1 MANFGNYEIQKRVEQ
16 TQLLTTY
23 IGLDTVNNRPVMLK
37 VPHPQWVENR
47 RFAEYFQQDGARA
60 MSLHH
65 PRIAKTYEVG
75 MVNGNLFVASEYLKG
90 ISLRQI
96 IEKRSYLMVDQALVL
111 LNQIATAVDFAHQQ
125 GMMHG
130 YLNPDAVTL
139 VSGPEK
145 GMKVSDFG
153 LARPLQLLS
162 EMTSD
167 SYTPEALQHMA
178 PEQLNEA
185 RAEEIG
191 PEADRYSL
199 GILTYYMLAGRF
211 PFSVRDTA
219 ALAVSSDKESLPI
232 PLNGHIPEVLCFP
245 LSKMLT
251 NAPANR
257 FGSCVAFVEAL
268 RHVMESVET
277 IEAPAKA
284 GEPTAAGSSAP
295 KESLALAELYKQ
307 LKSAVDNRAWL
318 TAELVGEKIKR
329 QDPHY
334 RDVAQILAEAEAKQK
349 QETLSN
355 LYIDVQTAVRQEEW
369 FTVQQLGQEILEID
383 PDYKDVAQVVA
394 LAEQQLNTPRAAVAA
409 AEPAAESETSGR
421 HWSWWLV
428 GGTVTV
434 ATVLIMACAVLFI
447 FVRANLSRA
456 QEELAQLESTLEG
469 NSGVAQVEAA
479 ADDSTATAVSSST
492 AAQLPAEGYTD
503 YITVADES
511 RVISVEVPTTWADVI
526 SVQDD
531 VDGIPFYTL
540 LAAPN
545 GDALASSF
553 LTPGVMVVAVPNLS
567 GTQMNDFLSL
577 YDYSAQCI
585 YGGVSAYDDGVYSG
599 EFDLWLEC
607 GGTPTKIYVL
617 AAEPSDAAAAVI
629 VITQVVTAAD
639 EEARQRI
646 WNTFFIQ

>member
-1 MANFGNYEIQKRVEQ
+1 
-16 TQLLTTY
+16 
-23 IGLDTVNNRPVMLK
+23 
-37 VPHPQWVENR
+37 
-47 RFAEYFQQDGARA
+47 
-60 MSLHH
+60 
-65 PRIAKTYEVG
+65 
-75 MVNGNLFVASEYLKG
+75 
-90 ISLRQI
+90 
-96 IEKRSYLMVDQALVL
+96 
-111 LNQIATAVDFAHQQ
+111 
-125 GMMHG
+125 
-130 YLNPDAVTL
+130 
-139 VSGPEK
+139 
-145 GMKVSDFG
+145 
-153 LARPLQLLS
+153 
-162 EMTSD
+162 
-167 SYTPEALQHMA
+167 
-178 PEQLNEA
+178 
-185 RAEEIG
+185 
-191 PEADRYSL
+191 
-199 GILTYYMLAGRF
+199 
-211 PFSVRDTA
+211 
-219 ALAVSSDKESLPI
+219 
-232 PLNGHIPEVLCFP
+232 
-245 LSKMLT
+245 
-251 NAPANR
+251 
-257 FGSCVAFVEAL
+257 
-268 RHVMESVET
+268 
-277 IEAPAKA
+277 
-284 GEPTAAGSSAP
+284 
-295 KESLALAELYKQ
+295 
-307 LKSAVDNRAWL
+307 LKSAVENRAWL
-318 TAELVGEKIKR
+318 TVELVGEKIKR
-329 QDPHY
+329 QDPQY
-334 RDVAQILAEAEAKQK
+334 RDVAQILVEAEAKQK
-349 QETLSN
+349 VETLSN

-409 AEPAAESETSGR
+409 AEPAAESESSGR
-421 HWSWWLV
+421 HWSWWLI

-434 ATVLIMACAVLFI
+434 ATVLIMACAVLFV
-447 FVRANLSRA
+447 FVRANLLQA

-479 ADDSTATAVSSST
+479 ADDSTATAASSST
-492 AAQLPAEGYTD
+492 AAPLPAAGYTD

>member
-1 MANFGNYEIQKRVEQ
+1 MANFGNYEIQKRVQQ

-23 IGLDTVNNRPVMLK
+23 IGLDKVNNRPVMLK

-75 MVNGNLFVASEYLKG
+75 TVNGNLFVASEYLKG

-96 IEKRSYLMVDQALVL
+96 IEKRSHLNVDQALVL
-111 LNQIATAVDFAHQQ
+111 LNQIATAVDYAHQQ
-125 GMMHG
+125 GVMHG
-130 YLNPDAVTL
+130 YLNPDTVTL
-139 VSGPEK
+139 VSGADK

-167 SYTPEALQHMA
+167 SYTPEALQHLA

-185 RAEEIG
+185 RVEEIG

-211 PFSVRDTA
+211 PFTVRDTA

-245 LSKMLT
+245 LSKMLA

-268 RHVMESVET
+268 RHVMESLET
-277 IEAPAKA
+277 IESSPPKAEQPAAAPSAT
-284 GEPTAAGSSAP
+284 PTENP
-295 KESLALAELYKQ
+295 ALVELYKQ
-307 LKSAVDNRAWL
+307 LKSAVENRAWL
-318 TAELVGEKIKR
+318 TVELVGEKIKR

-334 RDVAQILAEAEAKQK
+334 RDVPEILAEAEAKQRK
-349 QETLSN
+349 ETLSN
-355 LYIDVQTAVRQEEW
+355 LYVDVQTAVRQEEW

-383 PDYKDVAQVVA
+383 PDYKDVAQVVV
-394 LAEQQLNTPRAAVAA
+394 LAEQRLNTPRPAVAV
-409 AEPAAESETSGR
+409 AEPTAESEPSGR
-421 HWSWWLV
+421 HWSWWV
-428 GGTVTV
+428 IGGAVTV
-434 ATVLIMACAVLFI
+434 ATVLVMICAVLYV
-447 FVRANLSRA
+447 FVQANLSRA
-456 QEELAQLESTLEG
+456 QEELAQFESTLEG
-469 NSGVAQVEAA
+469 STGVAQAEASESVNTA
-479 ADDSTATAVSSST
+479 ASSSP
-492 AAQLPAEGYTD
+492 AAQLPVTGYAG
-503 YITVADES
+503 YITVTDDA
-511 RVISVEVPTTWADVI
+511 RVISVEVPTAWTDVI
-526 SVQDD
+526 SVQDA

-545 GDALASSF
+545 GDALATSF
-553 LTPGVMVVAVPNLS
+553 LTPGVIVVAVPNLS

-585 YGGVSAYDDGVYSG
+585 YGGAANYDDGVYRG
-599 EFDLWLEC
+599 QFDLWLEC

-617 AAEPSDAAAAVI
+617 AAEPGDTAAAVI